1 MDTIAILT
9 ITTGILSLL
18 CLLVLHFV
26 SQEFKPAWRMIS
38 EYALGKHKWL
48 ITSFFL
54 LWGLS
59 SICLSILLWDIVTS
73 PLAKV
78 GILFLFISGI
88 GEIMGG
94 LFDVNHQ
101 HHGLAFLLGVP
112 VLPVAALIL
121 GYSIIKMEGWNEH
134 SSTIIL
140 ASHATWISL
149 IVMAAS
155 MGVMFSGLKKAGIP
169 MNKDAPPLEN
179 MPKGV
184 IAVSGYANRLLV
196 LCYILWLIVMA
207 NISLN
212 V

>member
-1 MDTIAILT
+1 MEAFAILT

-18 CLLVLHFV
+18 CLLLLHFV
-26 SQEFKPAWRMIS
+26 SPEFKPGWRMIS

-59 SICLSILLWDIVTS
+59 SICLSILLWDAVTS

-78 GILFLFISGI
+78 GIVFLFISGI

-94 LFDVNHQ
+94 LFDVKHK

-112 VLPVAALIL
+112 ALPVAALML
-121 GYSIIKMEGWNEH
+121 GYGLIKLEGWDNH
-134 SSTIIL
+134 SAAVIL

-149 IVMAAS
+149 ILMAAA
-155 MGVMFSGLKKAGIP
+155 MGIMFSGLKKAGIP
-169 MNKDAPPLEN
+169 MSKDAPPLER
-179 MPKGV
+179 MPEGV

-207 NISLN
+207 NLSLK

>member
-1 MDTIAILT
+1 METVAILT
-9 ITTGILSLL
+9 ITSGIISLL
-18 CLLVLHFV
+18 CLLALHFV
-26 SQEFKPAWRMIS
+26 SPEFKPAWRMIS

-59 SICLSILLWDIVTS
+59 SICL
-73 PLAKV
+73 
-78 GILFLFISGI
+78 FISGI

-94 LFDVNHQ
+94 LFDVTHK

-112 VLPVAALIL
+112 ALPVAALIL
-121 GYSIIKMEGWNEH
+121 GYNVIKLEGWTDH
-134 SSTIIL
+134 ASLIIYS
-140 ASHATWISL
+140 SHATWISL
-149 IVMAAS
+149 IIMAAA

-169 MNKDAPPLEN
+169 MSKDAPPLEK
-179 MPKGV
+179 MPENV

-196 LCYILWLIVMA
+196 LCYILWLIVIA
-207 NISLN
+207 YISLK